1 MCIGAVE
8 ENLYPLKLVP
18 DYLRTREMCERAVE
32 KYPYNQNVFLDNLKI
47 QEMWEGLLKIN
58 HTP

>member
-8 ENLYPLKLVP
+8 ENLYLLKLVP

-32 KYPYNQNVFLDNLKI
+32 KYPYNQNVFLENLKI
-47 QEMWEGLLKIN
+47 QEM
-58 HTP
+58 